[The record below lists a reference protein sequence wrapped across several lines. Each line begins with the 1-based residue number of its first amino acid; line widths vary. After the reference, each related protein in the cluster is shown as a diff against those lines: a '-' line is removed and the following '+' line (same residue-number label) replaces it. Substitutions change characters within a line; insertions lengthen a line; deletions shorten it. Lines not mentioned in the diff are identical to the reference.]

1 MNLDRYLHVI
11 LDSILKR
18 PLERHRC
25 MGERTPRRLATLYAV
40 VSTEKTMKKKT
51 DKSAEEHQDD
61 WEPPWLNPANDRQ
74 TPYTEEELE
83 LVAEGFIASMS
94 DTEKLKSMIEN
105 EGIDKVKEIVK
116 DQFRKRDEN
125 NLINIM
131 VKGSTH

>member
-1 MNLDRYLHVI
+1 
-11 LDSILKR
+11 
-18 PLERHRC
+18 

-40 VSTEKTMKKKT
+40 VTTEKTMKKKT